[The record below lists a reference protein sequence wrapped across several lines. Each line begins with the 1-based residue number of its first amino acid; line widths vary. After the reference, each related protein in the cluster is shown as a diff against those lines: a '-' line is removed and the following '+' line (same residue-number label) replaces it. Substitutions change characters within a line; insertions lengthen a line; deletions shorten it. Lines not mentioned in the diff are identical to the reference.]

1 MTFGQCKNC
10 DAVLSGRYCANCGQA
25 ADVHLPSTGEMIH
38 EALEG
43 LTHSDSRI
51 WRTLTWLWFRPG
63 KLTQEFIVGR
73 RVSSLPPFRLYLI
86 ISIVFFL
93 AISSS
98 PDTKLAVVHAGNP
111 TAPPVAVT
119 EGGCD
124 EVASTLG
131 FEKYPQWNQRIKRA
145 CTEIRRD
152 NGEGLQKNLMAALPK
167 AMFVFLPLIAF
178 LHMLLY
184 WRPRRRYAEQ
194 LLFFLHLQAFF
205 FSVGVLMALAGSIA
219 AAWPPAAGVMSAL
232 RVVLGASLPVY
243 TVLAMRRVFGQGWAP
258 TLVKSLVLC
267 VEYVLLALLTWLGV
281 FLVAALEL

>member
-1 MTFGQCKNC
+1 MTFGPCKNC
-10 DAVLSGRYCANCGQA
+10 AAALSGRYCANCGQA
-25 ADVHLPSTGEMIH
+25 ADVHLPSTAEMIH

-63 KLTQEFIVGR
+63 KLTQEFLMGR

-86 ISIVFFL
+86 ISIGFFL
-93 AISSS
+93 AIALFH
-98 PDTKLAVVHAGNP
+98 DRKLAVVRVGNV
-111 TAPPVAVT
+111 AESPVPVT

-124 EVASTLG
+124 EVAAAFGSDR
-131 FEKYPQWNQRIKRA
+131 YPGWNQRLKRA

-152 NGEGLQKNLMAALPK
+152 NGAGLQKNLTATLPK

-205 FSVGVLMALAGSIA
+205 FSAGLLMVLAGGLA
-219 AAWPPAAGVMSAL
+219 DGWPPAAGVMNAL
-232 RVVLGASLPVY
+232 QALLGLSLPLY
-243 TVLAMRRVFGQGWAP
+243 TVLALRRVFGQGWAL

-267 VEYVLLALLTWLGV
+267 IEYVILALLTWLGV